1 MSNQLVELK
10 SLVMTSK
17 DNNEIVERLK
27 TFLEKQQKE
36 KRVNW
41 QMLAC
46 YLDGKIFE
54 FIQANKDNELVM
66 KFATELVE
74 GTFYRPLM
82 SDVGYGGTRFFP
94 LHFTLHAI
102 LIKWGLPPLAAGY
115 LLTLFAMFLMF
126 SRSVSGRRGGRNSY
140 LSKFEYK
147 FVFNLDENF

>member
-1 MSNQLVELK
+1 MATNQIVELK

-27 TFLEKQQKE
+27 LFIEKINKE

-54 FIQANKDNELVM
+54 FIQANKDNEVVS

-74 GTFYRPLM
+74 E
-82 SDVGYGGTRFFP
+82 
-94 LHFTLHAI
+94 
-102 LIKWGLPPLAAGY
+102 LA
-115 LLTLFAMFLMF
+115 
-126 SRSVSGRRGGRNSY
+126 
-140 LSKFEYK
+140 EQ
-147 FVFNLDENF
+147 FNLTRNI

>member
-1 MSNQLVELK
+1 MRVIYIYWGTGPSWKFLPGAEKNAGSLNYLLAYERGICFTLIERSTNIMATNQIVELK

-27 TFLEKQQKE
+27 SFLEKMSKE

-54 FIQANKDNELVM
+54 FIQANKDNEVVM

-74 GTFYRPLM
+74 E
-82 SDVGYGGTRFFP
+82 
-94 LHFTLHAI
+94 
-102 LIKWGLPPLAAGY
+102 LA
-115 LLTLFAMFLMF
+115 
-126 SRSVSGRRGGRNSY
+126 
-140 LSKFEYK
+140 EQ
-147 FVFNLDENF
+147 FNLTRNL

>member
-1 MSNQLVELK
+1 MATNQIVELK

-27 TFLEKQQKE
+27 LFIEKMNKE

-54 FIQANKDNELVM
+54 FIQANKDNEVVI

-74 GTFYRPLM
+74 E
-82 SDVGYGGTRFFP
+82 
-94 LHFTLHAI
+94 
-102 LIKWGLPPLAAGY
+102 LA
-115 LLTLFAMFLMF
+115 
-126 SRSVSGRRGGRNSY
+126 
-140 LSKFEYK
+140 EQ
-147 FVFNLDENF
+147 FNLTRNI

>member
-1 MSNQLVELK
+1 MATNQIVELK

-27 TFLEKQQKE
+27 SFLEKMSKE

-54 FIQANKDNELVM
+54 FIQANKDNEVVR

-74 GTFYRPLM
+74 E
-82 SDVGYGGTRFFP
+82 
-94 LHFTLHAI
+94 
-102 LIKWGLPPLAAGY
+102 LA
-115 LLTLFAMFLMF
+115 
-126 SRSVSGRRGGRNSY
+126 
-140 LSKFEYK
+140 EQ
-147 FVFNLDENF
+147 FNLTRNV

>member
-1 MSNQLVELK
+1 MATNQIVELK

-27 TFLEKQQKE
+27 SFLEKMSKE

-54 FIQANKDNELVM
+54 FIQANKDNEVVS

-74 GTFYRPLM
+74 E
-82 SDVGYGGTRFFP
+82 
-94 LHFTLHAI
+94 
-102 LIKWGLPPLAAGY
+102 LA
-115 LLTLFAMFLMF
+115 
-126 SRSVSGRRGGRNSY
+126 
-140 LSKFEYK
+140 EQ
-147 FVFNLDENF
+147 FNLTRNV